1 MNSDLSKE
9 IKNFYFSVGIFSF
22 ATSIIEIFIPLYLL
36 IDKNFSLASVVLF
49 YVAVQL
55 GRIVFLPVSAYLSS
69 YFGAKKIIS
78 IAFILS
84 AIFYALLQKID
95 YSSVVFYSCAL
106 FFGAFF
112 AFLWIPYLVHISK
125 ISPNGIRGKIIGK
138 INIFT
143 ALARAFGPVFGGI
156 IISIYGFEYGFA
168 LVILLMIPAIYLLL
182 STPERS
188 KIRKINFKLISIRKI
203 YPDLIAN
210 GFYNFQNFL
219 NFLVWPAYIF
229 LIVPYYNQIG
239 FIQTVSLLISIVAFQ
254 LAGSWTDRFDRKRF
268 LFWSN
273 ILDILINAL
282 RILANSFAS
291 IFLLNTAKNF
301 SWSLRKIPYHAKI
314 YEHMDE
320 EPRTEYIFFS
330 ELGGAFGTFLGF
342 LLFFFLI
349 QTLSYKDALLY
360 GIIISAIAGLPVSL
374 LRK

>member
-9 IKNFYFSVGIFSF
+9 IKNFYLSVGIFSF

-36 IDKNFSLASVVLF
+36 IDKGFSLASVVLF
-49 YVAVQL
+49 YVLVQF
-55 GRIVFLPVSAYLSS
+55 GRMIFLPVSAYLSS

-84 AIFYALLQKID
+84 AIFYLLLQKID
-95 YSSVVFYSCAL
+95 HSPAIFNLCAL
-106 FFGAFF
+106 LFGAFF
-112 AFLWIPYLVHISK
+112 AFLWVPYLVHISK
-125 ISPNGIRGKIIGK
+125 ISPNNIRGKIIGK

-156 IISIYGFEYGFA
+156 IISIYGFTYGFA

-182 STPERS
+182 STPEKS
-188 KIRKINFKLISIRKI
+188 KIRKINFRLINIKKI
-203 YPDLIAN
+203 YPDIIAS

-219 NFLVWPAYIF
+219 NFLVWPAFIF
-229 LIVPYYNQIG
+229 LIIPYYNQIG
-239 FIQTVSLLISIVAFQ
+239 FIQTVSLLISIIAFA
-254 LAGSWTDRFDRKRF
+254 LAGRWTDKFDRKKF

-273 ILDILINAL
+273 IFDVFVNAL
-282 RILANSFAS
+282 RIFANSFAS
-291 IFLLNTAKNF
+291 IFLLNTVKNF

-320 EPRTEYIFFS
+320 EPRTEYIFYLES
-330 ELGGAFGTFLGF
+330 GGALGTLLGF

-360 GIIISAIAGLPVSL
+360 GIIISAFAGLPVSL